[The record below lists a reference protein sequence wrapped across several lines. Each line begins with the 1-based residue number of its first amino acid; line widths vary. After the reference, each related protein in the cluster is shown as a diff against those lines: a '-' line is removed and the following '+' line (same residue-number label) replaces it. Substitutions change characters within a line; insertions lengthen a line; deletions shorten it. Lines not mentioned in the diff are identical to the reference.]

1 MANESAIQINF
12 KTKKDG
18 MLINL
23 RANDAFELD
32 TLIDALTQRLAALID
47 LEQTTETMAGN
58 TPAPAQ
64 SATQVIQNAFP
75 NAQFVS
81 QQPNA
86 PQTAPA
92 PAGYT
97 PSRPVP
103 ECTCGGGAMRHVPAG
118 IAKSTGRPY
127 KAFYACPK
135 PQGQACQNKVPA

>member
-1 MANESAIQINF
+1 
-12 KTKKDG
+12 

-23 RANDAFELD
+23 RANDALELD
-32 TLIDALTQRLAALID
+32 MLIDALTQRLATLID
-47 LEQTTETMAGN
+47 LEQTTESMAGN
-58 TPAPAQ
+58 TPAPA
-64 SATQVIQNAFP
+64 STPTQVIQNAFP
-75 NAQFVS
+75 GAQVVS
-81 QQPNA
+81 EA
-86 PQTAPA
+86 PQWNSAPPAPTHTA

-97 PSRPVP
+97 PTRPTP